1 MRRGTVKRPNWE
13 TLRELLE
20 FFTDP
25 VDVHFTREAMLVSSL
40 RRIVSRKQETQKQF
54 QTFLDEHQ
62 ALKAE
67 ATALLRQLASK
78 DGHDAAAP
86 TVCRGWRTLSGNLYA
101 LIGRYRELID
111 CEDRL
116 LFPLAEMR
124 LTAEQRR
131 RISRRMLQV

>member
-1 MRRGTVKRPNWE
+1 MKRPNWE